1 MGIRTRCDMLT
12 HSHKL
17 RHAVKDVRTKYAQ
30 KFCCEWTRLTVVK
43 PVERVFQDSPNSED
57 HQFSSNMGGQTFLQ
71 ARQRVA
77 PDARSLVSVSC
88 ACAGA
93 RQWEAAW
100 SCLQDTGKTGMPA
113 ALAVPPL
120 DAAHAQ
126 LAAQLE
132 FFLAL
137 EGGPGVFSSNPLTAS
152 EAQDVFCGSIRWYLG
167 RSISSR
173 LQDILQISGMDL
185 HGGWSASPSNGCTE
199 SGWKGDYSIFGGH
212 QKILSVEIGPEKT
225 TFTWSPEVASQAKQ
239 LNEQTK
245 LGTWMRM
252 EGPQLNQDLADF
264 FCSPGWHASAS
275 LGSGR
280 LVTNACSFWSSLTSR
295 CPALSAEPIDP
306 ESLPES
312 AVTAVGLVDSA
323 AEARLPD
330 PFREV
335 HLGEYWVK
343 GHLFLAVK
351 IRPTSTVFE
360 WNPEMV
366 AREPWMEQC
375 KDRTEGFRKFV
386 NQCRGVPMTAKRS
399 KKDNK
404 LRDWAFYAHR
414 AEKKRGDADYFA
426 LKREKNKPLSRE
438 SIKACA
444 RAIILVVAGLH
455 AKGLVHLARVPSP
468 IQSRRPASL
477 GFSEVRMATIW
488 ERDLKPENLMMFNGR
503 LKLIDVDGC
512 VPIDS
517 EVSIN
522 DSSISFSPCYCAPE
536 WARFLIDEAENKII
550 ARPHLDV
557 WSIGITLCE
566 LVTLDAILKP
576 MYGNFLRNGHSHRE
590 AGFLFMDWLG
600 HITRAPVPKSIERFD
615 KDFHKLIVEGL
626 LVCDHL
632 KRKSLA
638 QCLSDPYIYE
648 SSASATHQELHEGEK
663 VQRQHRHRFEDTSSK
678 APLYKGTLFKLNTDG
693 NADEPAHW
701 LKRDMWVACDGS
713 LCYFSIKENKRLVLL
728 DGVKLAGAKVE
739 NLSCKARD
747 FAFKLDCINSD
758 DHEQDICMC
767 FSAESEAEYQLL
779 DPEGLTKRCGCD
791 TRKWRSLLSQ
801 ATNLDG
807 AMQTI
812 RLGGVVAD
820 ELKQFR
826 LAVKNRRMK
835 VGEDTKDGR
844 NVRGPAGDQFA
855 PVFKAKL
862 WKVKAEGDRKKAE
875 DWFEREMWI
884 AKNGSLVYWS
894 KKEDRELVYY
904 TADDIANAKFIFL
917 EKDDATHPW
926 AFQVQLAPNSGVEF
940 APGEFAAESEA
951 LRDRTLDGRPLPGG
965 HLKGWRKGPG
975 CDCGRRVQE
984 EAIWP
989 ELATDLEL

>member
-1 MGIRTRCDMLT
+1 MPSGGEPAKYGGRDADPEKPIVMGKYRMSMAKGDLLGEGSSSICRKGIDLETGQEVAIKVYKTATKSVNSSEEIRL
-12 HSHKL
+12 
-17 RHAVKDVRTKYAQ
+17 Q
-30 KFCCEWTRLTVVK
+30 KFKRQIQVLK
-43 PVERVFQDSPNSED
+43 
-57 HQFSSNMGGQTFLQ
+57 MLQ
-71 ARQRVA
+71 EPFVQPKDETLWHA
-77 PDARSLVSVSC
+77 D
-88 ACAGA
+88 
-93 RQWEAAW
+93 
-100 SCLQDTGKTGMPA
+100 
-113 ALAVPPL
+113 LAK
-120 DAAHAQ
+120 
-126 LAAQLE
+126 
-132 FFLAL
+132 
-137 EGGPGVFSSNPLTAS
+137 
-152 EAQDVFCGSIRWYLG
+152 
-167 RSISSR
+167 
-173 LQDILQISGMDL
+173 
-185 HGGWSASPSNGCTE
+185 ASPS
-199 SGWKGDYSIFGGH
+199 KLFMMLVDYSKDAKGEPAADTNDGVMYVI
-212 QKILSVEIGPEKT
+212 T
-225 TFTWSPEVASQAKQ
+225 EVAQY
-239 LNEQTK
+239 
-245 LGTWMRM
+245 
-252 EGPQLNQDLADF
+252 
-264 FCSPGWHASAS
+264 S
-275 LGSGR
+275 L
-280 LVTNACSFWSSLTSR
+280 
-295 CPALSAEPIDP
+295 
-306 ESLPES
+306 
-312 AVTAVGLVDSA
+312 
-323 AEARLPD
+323 
-330 PFREV
+330 
-335 HLGEYWVK
+335 K
-343 GHLFLAVK
+343 
-351 IRPTSTVFE
+351 
-360 WNPEMV
+360 
-366 AREPWMEQC
+366 
-375 KDRTEGFRKFV
+375 
-386 NQCRGVPMTAKRS
+386 
-399 KKDNK
+399 
-404 LRDWAFYAHR
+404 
-414 AEKKRGDADYFA
+414 DYFA

-455 AKGLVHLARVPSP
+455 AKGLVHL
-468 IQSRRPASL
+468 
-477 GFSEVRMATIW
+477 
-488 ERDLKPENLMMFNGR
+488 DLKPENLMMFNGR

-767 FSAESEAEYQLL
+767 FSAESEAEYQ
-779 DPEGLTKRCGCD
+779 
-791 TRKWRSLLSQ
+791 KWRSLLSQ

-835 VGEDTKDGR
+835 VGEDTK
-844 NVRGPAGDQFA
+844 DQFA

-951 LRDRTLDGRPLPGG
+951 LRDRWISEMTKFKHG
-965 HLKGWRKGPG
+965 
-975 CDCGRRVQE
+975 
-984 EAIWP
+984 
-989 ELATDLEL
+989 

>member
-17 RHAVKDVRTKYAQ
+17 RHAVKD
-30 KFCCEWTRLTVVK
+30 
-43 PVERVFQDSPNSED
+43 
-57 HQFSSNMGGQTFLQ
+57 
-71 ARQRVA
+71 
-77 PDARSLVSVSC
+77 
-88 ACAGA
+88 
-93 RQWEAAW
+93 
-100 SCLQDTGKTGMPA
+100 A

-137 EGGPGVFSSNPLTAS
+137 E
-152 EAQDVFCGSIRWYLG
+152 
-167 RSISSR
+167 
-173 LQDILQISGMDL
+173 GMDL

-275 LGSGR
+275 LGSGLGRHEER

-312 AVTAVGLVDSA
+312 AVPRHVSRIGSGVTAVGLVDSA

-386 NQCRGVPMTAKRS
+386 NQCRGVPMTV
-399 KKDNK
+399 KDQ
-404 LRDWAFYAHR
+404 AFYAHR

-455 AKGLVHLARVPSP
+455 AKGLVHL
-468 IQSRRPASL
+468 
-477 GFSEVRMATIW
+477 
-488 ERDLKPENLMMFNGR
+488 DLKPENLMMFNGR

-728 DGVKLAGAKVE
+728 DGVKLAGAK
-739 NLSCKARD
+739 
-747 FAFKLDCINSD
+747 D

-965 HLKGWRKGPG
+965 APQRVEKGS
-975 CDCGRRVQE
+975 RV
-984 EAIWP
+984 
-989 ELATDLEL
+989 